1 MKSSTKV
8 QKEIFKTIPDF
19 SDYQVSDLANVKSIK
34 FGKERI
40 LKQNENGHGYLTID
54 LCKNGKKKTFKIH
67 VLMMIVFKNHVPNGH
82 KLVVD
87 HINGIKTDNRLENL
101 QIISQRKNT
110 SKDKKGFSSKH
121 VGVHWYKQRQKWCA
135 QIHINGKPKHLGY
148 FDDEL
153 LASEEY
159 QKALSLL

>member
-82 KLVVD
+82 KFVID
-87 HINGIKTDNRLENL
+87 HKKGIKTDNLEINL
-101 QIISQRKNT
+101 QIISTRENC
-110 SKDKKGFSSKH
+110 SKDKKNGTSKY
-121 VGVHWYKQRQKWCA
+121 VGVHFKKQTKRWSSN
-135 QIHINGKPKHLGY
+135 I
-148 FDDEL
+148 E
-153 LASEEY
+153 
-159 QKALSLL
+159 